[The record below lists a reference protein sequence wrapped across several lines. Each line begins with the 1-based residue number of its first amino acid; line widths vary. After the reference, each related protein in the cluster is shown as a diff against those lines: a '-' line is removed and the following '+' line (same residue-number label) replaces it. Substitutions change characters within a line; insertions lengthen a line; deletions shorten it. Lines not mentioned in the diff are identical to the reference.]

1 MKLKR
6 VLALARKETLEI
18 KRDPLFLMMA
28 FLVPSLF
35 IVLFGYGLTLDVE
48 NLPFLAIDYDQSKES
63 RDFLYHFINSRYF
76 DLKGYSFD
84 EKQALK
90 KLLDGKVRLILI
102 LPPDFARE
110 LSSGRAT
117 HVQALIDGTFPYQA
131 QIVRNYVQAI
141 NGRINTKRL
150 EDFFLKKGLSEAEID
165 ALVEPVR
172 LQVRYVYNEE
182 AKSTW
187 SIASALIGM
196 ILLMVPPM
204 LTSVAICREKET
216 GSIYNIYVS
225 TITRGEFLLGKLL
238 PYFVISAAN
247 AFILFAWATL
257 VFKAPFRGS
266 FPFYVVSAFIYATCS
281 LGIGLL
287 VSALARTQ
295 IAALMISL
303 VVAMIPSFLYS
314 GMLVPVSCLD
324 PEGKIEAHLFPAMY
338 FVNILHGT
346 FLKGLG
352 FSGLWRNFSILI
364 VYTIVVFFLGYR
376 FFRKRIKR

>member
-1 MKLKR
+1 MKLR
-6 VLALARKETLEI
+6 RILALAQKETLEI

-48 NLPFLAIDYDQSKES
+48 NLPFIAIDYDQSMES
-63 RDFLYHFINSRYF
+63 RDFLYHFITSRYF
-76 DLKGYSFD
+76 DLKGFTFN
-84 EKQALK
+84 ENEALE
-90 KLLDGKVRLILI
+90 KLLDSKVRLVII
-102 LPPDFARE
+102 IPPNFSKE
-110 LSSGRAT
+110 LGAGRAA
-117 HVQALIDGTFPYQA
+117 HVQTLIDGTFPYQA
-131 QIVRNYVQAI
+131 QIARNYVQAI
-141 NGRINTKRL
+141 NARINTKRL
-150 EDFFLKKGLSEAEID
+150 EDFFLKKGLSEAEIQ

-172 LQVRYVYNEE
+172 LEVRYIYNEE

-225 TITRGEFLLGKLL
+225 TITRSEFLLGKLL
-238 PYFVISAAN
+238 PYFIISAAN

-266 FPFYVVSAFIYATCS
+266 FSFYIISAFIYATCS

-287 VSALARTQ
+287 VSAMARTQ

-303 VVAMIPSFLYS
+303 VIAMIPSFLYS

-324 PEGKIEAHLFPAMY
+324 LEGRIEAHLFPAMY
-338 FVNILHGT
+338 FVNILYGT

-352 FSGLWRNFSILI
+352 ISGLWRDFLALI
-364 VYTIVVFFLGYR
+364 VYTIIVFFLGYKL
-376 FFRKRIKR
+376 FHKRVKR